1 MDTAHFLDTL
11 DAEGRLLATAAERA
25 GTDAAVPTCPDWRVG
40 DLLRH
45 TGTVHRWAAGFIAD
59 GIQAPRRLDPLPALD
74 GPELVAWYRDSHR
87 ELVLALTRAAPDTE
101 CWAFLPAPSPLAFWR
116 RRQAHETT
124 VHRFDAEAALAATRG
139 GTPPPTPT
147 EDRIGTPPPAR
158 TTTRPAAPSPI
169 APDFAVDG
177 IDELLRG
184 FHARA
189 RSRVRTEKPRV
200 LRVRTSDA
208 DAVWTVRL
216 SQEPPAVTR
225 GAAEN
230 AECELSGP
238 ADLLY
243 LALWNRVPVPQVS
256 GDPSLARLWRQTS
269 AV

>member
-1 MDTAHFLDTL
+1 MDTARFLDTL
-11 DAEGRLLATAAERA
+11 DSEGRLLATAAEQA
-25 GTDAAVPTCPDWRVG
+25 GTDAAVPTCPEWRIG

-45 TGTVHRWAAGFIAD
+45 TGAVHRWAAGFVAD
-59 GIQAPRRLDPLPALD
+59 GIHAPRRLDALPALD

-87 ELVLALTRAAPDTE
+87 ELVRTLTRAAPDTE

-124 VHRFDAEAALAATRG
+124 VHRFDAQAALAAVRA
-139 GTPPPTPT
+139 GTPPPTVT
-147 EDRIGTPPPAR
+147 GAQADTPPPTLRA
-158 TTTRPAAPSPI
+158 TRLAAPSPI
-169 APDFAVDG
+169 AADFAVDG

-189 RSRVRTEKPRV
+189 RSRVRTENPRV
-200 LRVRTSDA
+200 LRVRTSDT

-216 SQEPPAVTR
+216 SQEPPAATR
-225 GAAEN
+225 GAEGD

-243 LALWNRVPVPQVS
+243 LALWNRVPVPKVS
-256 GDPSLARLWRQTS
+256 GDPTLARLWRQTS